1 MISKGL
7 AFTKE
12 QLEQLDEILTA
23 LRWETESESILLA
36 DVTGQM
42 ISVAGYA
49 QINTATISA
58 VAAGSLAATKE
69 MARLVGEPARF
80 KLVLQEGATRSVY
93 LSDVGEEL
101 VLITIFG
108 KNTPIGLVRLSTQKA
123 VEKFLEVIN
132 QAQKNP
138 IQNDGLYP
146 ELNSSLADDLSSS
159 LDDLFSVA

>member
-12 QLEQLDEILTA
+12 QHEELDGILSA
-23 LRWETESESILLA
+23 LHWETEAESILLA

-42 ISVAGYA
+42 ISVAGSA
-49 QINTATISA
+49 DINTAAISA

-80 KLVLQEGATRSVY
+80 KLVLQEGDTRSVY

-108 KNTPIGLVRLSTQKA
+108 QNTPIGLVRLSTQKA
-123 VEKFLEVIN
+123 VEKFVDVVN
-132 QAQKNP
+132 RAQENP
-138 IQNDGLYP
+138 QDHKLYP
-146 ELNSSLADDLSSS
+146 ENSVSLTEQLNNSFDDF
-159 LDDLFSVA
+159 FSAE

>member
-7 AFTKE
+7 EFTEE
-12 QLEQLDEILTA
+12 QIGELDKILNQLHWD
-23 LRWETESESILLA
+23 TEAESILLA

-42 ISVAGYA
+42 ISATGHA
-49 QINTATISA
+49 KINTAAISA

-123 VEKFLEVIN
+123 VEKFVAIVST
-132 QAQKNP
+132 AQENP
-138 IQNDGLYP
+138 VSGPTFYP
-146 ELNSSLADDLSSS
+146 EGQTSLADELTNS
-159 LDDLFSVA
+159 LDNLFKSE

>member
-49 QINTATISA
+49 QINTAAISA

-123 VEKFLEVIN
+123 VGKFLEVIN

-146 ELNSSLADDLSSS
+146 ELNSSLANDLSSS

>member
-7 AFTKE
+7 EFTKDQIE
-12 QLEQLDEILTA
+12 ALDQILTQ
-23 LRWETESESILLA
+23 LHWDTEAESILLA

-42 ISVAGYA
+42 ISVVGHAE
-49 QINTATISA
+49 INTAAISA

-69 MARLVGEPARF
+69 MARLIGEPARF

-108 KNTPIGLVRLSTQKA
+108 QNTPIGLVRLSTRKA
-123 VEKFLEVIN
+123 VEKFLEIVN
-132 QAQKNP
+132 SAQKNP
-138 IQNDGLYP
+138 TSGVLFYP
-146 ELNSSLADDLSSS
+146 EEKTSLTDDLNNS
-159 LDDLFSVA
+159 LDNLFKSA

>member
-7 AFTKE
+7 EFTKE
-12 QLEQLDEILTA
+12 QVEKLDQVLTK
-23 LRWETESESILLA
+23 LHWDTEAESILLA

-42 ISVAGYA
+42 ISVVGYA
-49 QINTATISA
+49 EINTAAISA

-80 KLVLQEGATRSVY
+80 KLVLQEGDTRSVY

-123 VEKFLEVIN
+123 VGNFLEIVN
-132 QAQKNP
+132 AAQKNP
-138 IQNDGLYP
+138 VSSVAFYP
-146 ELNSSLADDLSSS
+146 EGKTSLVNELTDS
-159 LDDLFSVA
+159 LDNLFKSA